1 MEEVEWVFV
10 MPEQCAVEE
19 MGLKYNI
26 GDLVNVKYAYYGT
39 SGEAD
44 GQDNGFEI
52 KFRDYPGIVTDNT
65 GLKDGTGECKVLTL
79 DGKHDWSPLNDLTLI
94 QHLKT

>member
-1 MEEVEWVFV
+1 

-39 SGEAD
+39 SGETAHL
-44 GQDNGFEI
+44 EI

-79 DGKHDWSPLNDLTLI
+79 NGKHDWSPLSDLTLI

>member
-1 MEEVEWVFV
+1 MEEVEQLPI
-10 MPEQCAVEE
+10 MPQQCAVEE

-26 GDLVNVKYAYYGT
+26 GDLVNVKYAYYST
-39 SGEAD
+39 SGGVPGGE
-44 GQDNGFEI
+44 FEI
-52 KFRDYPGIVTDNT
+52 KFRDYAGIVTDNT

-79 DGKHDWSPLNDLTLI
+79 NGKHDWSPLSDLTLI

>member
-1 MEEVEWVFV
+1 MEEVEWVLV
-10 MPEQCAVEE
+10 VPEQRAVEE

-26 GDLVNVKYAYYGT
+26 GDLVNVKYAYYST
-39 SGEAD
+39 SGGTDIGTE
-44 GQDNGFEI
+44 FEI

-65 GLKDGTGECKVLTL
+65 GLEDGTGECKVLTL

>member
-1 MEEVEWVFV
+1 MEEVEWVLV
-10 MPEQCAVEE
+10 VPEQRAVEE

-26 GDLVNVKYAYYGT
+26 GDLVNVKYAYYST
-39 SGEAD
+39 SGGTDIGTE
-44 GQDNGFEI
+44 FEI

>member
-1 MEEVEWVFV
+1 MEEVEWVLV

-39 SGEAD
+39 SGDTPGNE
-44 GQDNGFEI
+44 FEI

>member
-1 MEEVEWVFV
+1 MEEVEWVLV
-10 MPEQCAVEE
+10 MPEQRAVEE

-26 GDLVNVKYAYYGT
+26 GDLVNVKYAYYSK
-39 SGEAD
+39 SGLRLGNEY
-44 GQDNGFEI
+44 EI
-52 KFRDYPGIVTDNT
+52 KFCDYPGIVTDNT

-79 DGKHDWSPLNDLTLI
+79 NGKHDWSPLSDLTLI

>member
-10 MPEQCAVEE
+10 VPEQCAVEE

-26 GDLVNVKYAYYGT
+26 GDLVNVKYAYYST
-39 SGEAD
+39 SGDTPGNE
-44 GQDNGFEI
+44 FEI
-52 KFRDYPGIVTDNT
+52 KFRDYAGIVTDNT

-79 DGKHDWSPLNDLTLI
+79 NGKHDWSPLSDLTLI
-94 QHLKT
+94 QHLKA

>member
-1 MEEVEWVFV
+1 

-19 MGLKYNI
+19 MGLKYSI
-26 GDLVNVKYAYYGT
+26 GDLVSVRYCHVENAQLKFKSYA
-39 SGEAD
+39 
-44 GQDNGFEI
+44 
-52 KFRDYPGIVTDNT
+52 GIVTDNT

-79 DGKHDWSPLNDLTLI
+79 NGKHDWSPMNDLTLI

>member
-1 MEEVEWVFV
+1 MEEVEWVYV

-39 SGEAD
+39 SDDEPGVAAK
-44 GQDNGFEI
+44 I
-52 KFRDYPGIVTDNT
+52 KFRAHPGIVTDNS

-79 DGKHDWSPLNDLTLI
+79 DGKHDWSPLGDITII
-94 QHLKT
+94 QSLKT